1 MRPRINAFGKITR
14 KELEVH
20 LFENQVYGFTVK
32 INSDTFIYSYNIMFR
47 KTNEVPE
54 MLYVEVSKASKLV
67 LRAWTNKG
75 RKFNNVNEL
84 KKYTDISNKYKK

>member
-1 MRPRINAFGKITR
+1 MRPRINTFGKITR
-14 KELEVH
+14 KELNAH

-47 KTNEVPE
+47 NSKEAPE

-84 KKYTDISNKYKK
+84 KKYTDKSNKYKK